1 MTVVGI
7 AILLFLIGIITGAG
21 TMCLVQA
28 RNMATKLQIISR
40 LWSHITDLRLMLKGT
55 SNKTLEEIE
64 NEIDI
69 TENLCRPYAGAD
81 DEELFNSRSD
91 PDAREEK

>member
-1 MTVVGI
+1 MTVGT
-7 AILLFLIGIITGAG
+7 AILVFLAG
-21 TMCLVQA
+21 LIAGSGVTCLIQVK
-28 RNMATKLQIISR
+28 NMATKLQIISR

-91 PDAREEK
+91 PDAREDK

>member
-1 MTVVGI
+1 MTVG
-7 AILLFLIGIITGAG
+7 ILLFIFLIGMIAGAG
-21 TMCLVQA
+21 VTCLIQVK
-28 RNMATKLQIISR
+28 NMATKLQIISR

>member
-1 MTVVGI
+1 MIVGA
-7 AILLFLIGIITGAG
+7 AILAFFTGMIEG
-21 TMCLVQA
+21 VGVTCLMQSK
-28 RNMATKLQIISR
+28 NMTTKLQIISR

-91 PDAREEK
+91 LDAREEK